1 MSKDE
6 FNEFIE
12 NNYEL
17 LEDEEWDN
25 YSLVNDKI
33 HGLPIDWKILL
44 NE

>member
-12 NNYEL
+12 NDYEL

-25 YSLVNDKI
+25 YSLMNDKI
-33 HGLPIDWKILL
+33 HSLPIDWKILL